1 VGDEAGGGGGARVR
15 HAGGSSGPDVG
26 RDRGAAGPPPARKA
40 GAALVADGQR
50 LEAAGDVAGAL
61 AAYEAARTADP
72 RNVEAS
78 MLAGLV
84 YHYQLDDPAR
94 AVACYRAVLAE
105 RPDHYGA
112 HYHLATALL
121 ADGRTAEA
129 RAAWAS
135 FARLAEAIGDR
146 ATIASAPPPLRD
158 ALPAR

>member
-1 VGDEAGGGGGARVR
+1 VLACVVLVA
-15 HAGGSSGPDVG
+15 
-26 RDRGAAGPPPARKA
+26 AAGWTSAAIAERRAPAARKA

-50 LEAAGDVAGAL
+50 LQAAGDVAGAL